1 VPEGDKQTY
10 IENVPK
16 LRWFNLQREAMANE
30 SYLYALLR
38 LAKCEC
44 VLQWG
49 FDETSL
55 DGVPTLNQ
63 WCRIE
68 EGGEYHVVTIECA
81 GLLPGSA
88 SVKIAEHVRLTWER
102 GREALNLLRQELGEE
117 ADELVPLVNGGIDF
131 SKLRGVM
138 HDTCNAAN
146 KVARVVKELRD
157 DRGKVL
163 YGVEE
168 WEAME
173 GTPLTLQSYPHP
185 TFTT

>member
-1 VPEGDKQTY
+1 MPEGDKQTY

-30 SYLYALLR
+30 SYLYTLSR

-63 WCRIE
+63 WCRIA
-68 EGGEYHVVTIECA
+68 EGEAYIVVTIECA
-81 GLLPGSA
+81 GLLPGSSSA
-88 SVKIAEHVRLTWER
+88 KISEHVRLTWER
-102 GREALNLLRQELGEE
+102 GQESLNLLRQELGAE
-117 ADELVPLVNGGIDF
+117 ADELVPLVNGGINL

-146 KVARVVKELRD
+146 KVARLVRTLRD
-157 DRGKVL
+157 DSGKGL
-163 YGVEE
+163 HGVEE
-168 WEAME
+168 WEAMQ
-173 GTPLTLQSYPHP
+173 GNPDP
-185 TFTT
+185 TT

>member
-1 VPEGDKQTY
+1 MAEGDKHTY

-16 LRWFNLQREAMANE
+16 IRWFNLQREAMANE
-30 SYLYALLR
+30 SYLYALAR

-63 WCRIE
+63 WCRID
-68 EGGEYHVVTIECA
+68 EGGECHVVTIECA
-81 GLLPGSA
+81 GLLPGS
-88 SVKIAEHVRLTWER
+88 SSLKIAEHVRLTWER
-102 GREALNLLRQELGEE
+102 GREALNLLREELGEE
-117 ADELVPLVNGGIDF
+117 ADELVPLVNGGINF
-131 SKLRGVM
+131 GKLRGVM

-146 KVARVVKELRD
+146 KVARLVKTLRD
-157 DRGKVL
+157 DSGKGFHGL
-163 YGVEE
+163 EE

-173 GTPLTLQSYPHP
+173 GTPP
-185 TFTT
+185 TGSIVP